1 MKDVKRKGYSPI
13 KRTLFVCTVTF
24 ILLTAAALV
33 AAGMAVVGERTA
45 ATITGEENRTTPP
58 TIEEDGS
65 ICGRYLGHDYKIPL
79 PSLKP
84 FRLCLANSTKSLS

>member
-33 AAGMAVVGERTA
+33 AAGMAVVDERTA
-45 ATITGEENRTTPP
+45 ATGEENRTTPP

>member
-24 ILLTAAALV
+24 ILLTAAAL
-33 AAGMAVVGERTA
+33 AAGMAVVDERTA